1 MGKNRVRE
9 SLIRKIVNV
18 VVHKIIVEHT
28 NKPESAH
35 FLESE
40 IIEYRSIT
48 EKTSEEYSWDNEAKE
63 YIKKKALNMIKE
75 KLNTKYPDIEYS
87 KQEAI
92 EKLKEM
98 LKEMLG

>member
-18 VVHKIIVEHT
+18 VVHKIILEHT
-28 NKPESAH
+28 NKLESAH
-35 FLESE
+35 FLEPE
-40 IIEYRSIT
+40 IIGYRSIA
-48 EKTSEEYSWDNEAKE
+48 EKTSEEYSWDNEDKE

-75 KLNTKYPDIEYS
+75 KLNTKYQDIEYS
-87 KQEAI
+87 EQEAI

-98 LKEMLG
+98 LKETLG